1 MSYIHQRL
9 AMYIYEKKADRFFNF
24 YLPDSMDILLCESS
38 SPARMVILPL
48 GTYKTI
54 LEKILIKSKKALKN
68 QGFSQGIFF
77 VTLLWSTRED
87 SNLQSIESESIA
99 LAIMLRADM

>member
-48 GTYKTI
+48 GIYKTI

-77 VTLLWSTRED
+77 VTLLWLPLSG
-87 SNLQSIESESIA
+87 SNQ
-99 LAIMLRADM
+99 RPCG